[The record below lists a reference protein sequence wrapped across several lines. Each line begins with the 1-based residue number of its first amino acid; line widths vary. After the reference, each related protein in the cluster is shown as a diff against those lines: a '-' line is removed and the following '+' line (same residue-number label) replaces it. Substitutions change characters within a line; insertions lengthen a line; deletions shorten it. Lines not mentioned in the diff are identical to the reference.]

1 MNSMDSNEMNSD
13 SDAESYDSEDD
24 AKSAPPPPRE
34 QRRGSVIIKDFTQA
48 DADQFLK
55 LCKLWEGKT
64 TDKNKSMMA
73 KVPTRPPVLA
83 VLAARK
89 PRPP

>member
-34 QRRGSVIIKDFTQA
+34 QRRGSVIIKD
-48 DADQFLK
+48 
-55 LCKLWEGKT
+55 C
-64 TDKNKSMMA
+64 
-73 KVPTRPPVLA
+73 
-83 VLAARK
+83 
-89 PRPP
+89 